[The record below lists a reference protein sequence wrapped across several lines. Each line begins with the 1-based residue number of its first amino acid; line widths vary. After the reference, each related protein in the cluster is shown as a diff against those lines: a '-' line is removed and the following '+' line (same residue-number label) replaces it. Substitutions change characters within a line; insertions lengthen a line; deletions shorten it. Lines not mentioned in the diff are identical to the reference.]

1 MFVKLMGAFSIQI
14 LKKTFYSNVCKYIC
28 KMYKQHCKLIFDS
41 CSVKMF
47 LEKEQQ
53 TVSLLCHPCTLIYVN
68 YITSHK
74 MNCICIPWKA
84 PVVGLAIRII

>member
-1 MFVKLMGAFSIQI
+1 
-14 LKKTFYSNVCKYIC
+14 
-28 KMYKQHCKLIFDS
+28 MYKQHCKLIFDS

-68 YITSHK
+68 YITSHE
-74 MNCICIPWKA
+74 MNCICIP
-84 PVVGLAIRII
+84 

>member
-1 MFVKLMGAFSIQI
+1 MFVKLMVVFQFKF
-14 LKKTFYSNVCKYIC
+14 KKKSFYSNVCKYIY
-28 KMYKQHCKLIFDS
+28 KMYKQHNKLIFDS

-74 MNCICIPWKA
+74 MNCICIPER
-84 PVVGLAIRII
+84 LL